1 MRKLLLILSLFI
13 INIVGLA
20 YEKCNPK
27 TIYEISVNDL
37 NGSYFGQNK
46 KDGTIIIKLGK
57 NANKVQAIHF
67 DENRILNNC
76 ILDPKITE
84 FHIEHGL
91 FINAMYAEM
100 MDGVYN
106 NNQDIKID
114 YNSCLEKNHQF
125 CKISKD
131 ADINGNPVGIS
142 FNQEVQDIEIYGNIV
157 DVEKRND
164 YKKVIIGE
172 DYEEDDT
179 PVCASKSISE
189 ENCKK
194 EKFIVK
200 SPNGYANLTRK
211 AYDNSTIRDKIKNG
225 TIVVIDPIDIS
236 PFDVEGVYVEV
247 LGQHKFGYINWKY
260 LEKK

>member
-1 MRKLLLILSLFI
+1 MILLGKNKFLKDWRKIMRKLLLILSLFV
-13 INIVGLA
+13 INIVGMA
-20 YEKCNPK
+20 YEKCNPE

-46 KDGTIIIKLGK
+46 KDGTIMIKLGK

-114 YNSCLEKNHQF
+114 YDSCLEKNHQF

-131 ADINGNPVGIS
+131 ADINGNPAGIS

-172 DYEEDDT
+172 GYEEDNIA
-179 PVCASKSISE
+179 VCASKSIRACLKTQ
-189 ENCKK
+189 N
-194 EKFIVK
+194 
-200 SPNGYANLTRK
+200 
-211 AYDNSTIRDKIKNG
+211 
-225 TIVVIDPIDIS
+225 
-236 PFDVEGVYVEV
+236 
-247 LGQHKFGYINWKY
+247 Q
-260 LEKK
+260 